1 MKGIGVPSLCALC
14 ALMSVYGPAG
24 AQVGS
29 TPYPVKPV
37 RVIVPNAPG
46 GLADT
51 AGRIVSAKLAE
62 TMGQQFIVDN
72 RPGAGGTIGTAA
84 VAKAAPDGYT
94 LLVVF
99 DSHVTN
105 PHLFKQ
111 LEYDTVNDLAP
122 IALLVR
128 GPLVLVVN
136 PHLPV
141 KNAREFL
148 QLARAKPGAINC
160 ATVGPGS
167 PARLLVELLK
177 LSTGVNVTEIP
188 YKGAALALTELIGG
202 NVEAMF
208 ATVSSVS
215 AHWKA
220 GRLRA
225 LAVTSDKTSAALP
238 GVPPMNQT
246 VSGFVAES
254 WAGLLAPAKT
264 PPEVLSRVHAQVVQ
278 VLSEPAV
285 RERFAELGQETV
297 VSTPAEFDRHIRAE
311 LARWGKI
318 IRAARI
324 TLE

>member
-1 MKGIGVPSLCALC
+1 
-14 ALMSVYGPAG
+14 
-24 AQVGS
+24 
-29 TPYPVKPV
+29 
-37 RVIVPNAPG
+37 
-46 GLADT
+46 
-51 AGRIVSAKLAE
+51 
-62 TMGQQFIVDN
+62 
-72 RPGAGGTIGTAA
+72 
-84 VAKAAPDGYT
+84 
-94 LLVVF
+94 VF

-105 PHLFKQ
+105 PHLFRQ
-111 LEYDTVNDLAP
+111 LDYDTVADLSP
-122 IALLVR
+122 ISLLVR

-136 PHLPV
+136 PRVPV

-177 LSTGVNVTEIP
+177 LSAGVKVTQVP

-208 ATVSSVS
+208 ATVPSVS

-225 LAVTSDKTSAALP
+225 LAVTSDATSAALP
-238 GVPPMNQT
+238 GVPPMNET
-246 VSGFVAES
+246 VPGFVAES

-264 PPEVLSRVHAQVVQ
+264 PPDVLSRLNAEVVK
-278 VLSEPAV
+278 VLGMAEV
-285 RERFAELGQETV
+285 RERFAEQGQETV
-297 VSTPAEFDRHIRAE
+297 GSTAAEFDRHIRME

-318 IRAARI
+318 IRAAGI

>member
-1 MKGIGVPSLCALC
+1 MMRIGLAALFALC
-14 ALMSVYGPAG
+14 AFTAVHVPVA
-24 AQVGS
+24 AQGS
-29 TPYPVKPV
+29 STTYPMKPV
-37 RVIVPNAPG
+37 RIIVPNAPG

-51 AGRIVSAKLAE
+51 AARIVAAKLAE
-62 TMGQQFIVDN
+62 TFGQQFIVDN
-72 RPGAGGTIGTAA
+72 RPGAGGTIGTAVAARA
-84 VAKAAPDGYT
+84 VPDGYT

-105 PHLFKQ
+105 PHLFRQ
-111 LEYDTVNDLAP
+111 LDYDTVNDLAP
-122 IALLVR
+122 VSLLVR

-141 KNAREFL
+141 KNARDFL

-225 LAVTSDKTSAALP
+225 LAVTSERTSAALP
-238 GVPPMNQT
+238 GVPPMHQT
-246 VSGFVAES
+246 VAGFVAES

-264 PPEVLSRVHAQVVQ
+264 PPEVLSRLNAEVVK
-278 VLSEPAV
+278 VLNESSV
-285 RERFAELGQETV
+285 RERFAELGQEIV
-297 VSTPAEFDRHIRAE
+297 GSTPAEFDAHIRSE

>member
-1 MKGIGVPSLCALC
+1 MKRIGLSSLCALC
-14 ALMSVYGPAG
+14 ALMAVYAPAG
-24 AQVGS
+24 AQVAS

-51 AGRIVSAKLAE
+51 AARIVSAKLAE

-105 PHLFKQ
+105 PHLFKR

-122 IALLVR
+122 VSLLIR

-177 LSTGVNVTEIP
+177 LSTGTNVTEIP

-215 AHWKA
+215 AHWKV

-225 LAVTSDKTSAALP
+225 LAVTSEKPSAALP
-238 GVPPMNQT
+238 GVPPINQT

-254 WAGLLAPAKT
+254 WAGLLAPAKM
-264 PPEVLSRVHAQVVQ
+264 PPEVLFRLNAEVVKA
-278 VLSEPAV
+278 LNEPAV

-297 VSTPAEFDRHIRAE
+297 GSTPAEFDRHIRAE

-318 IRAARI
+318 IRAAGI